1 MVGTPNAGPEYKIQ
15 IGFRWWCTPVS
26 LVLPRLKQAGFK
38 FESNMKNTASSRPT
52 VG

>member
-1 MVGTPNAGPEYKIQ
+1 MQAQSIKYKSVSE
-15 IGFRWWCTPVS
+15 WCTPVS

-38 FESNMKNTASSRPT
+38 FESNMKNTASSRPA